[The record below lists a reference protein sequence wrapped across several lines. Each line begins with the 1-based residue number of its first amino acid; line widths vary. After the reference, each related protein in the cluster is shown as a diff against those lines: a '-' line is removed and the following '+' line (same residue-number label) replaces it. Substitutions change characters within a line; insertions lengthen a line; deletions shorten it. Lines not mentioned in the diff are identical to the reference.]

1 MTRFDPPP
9 ARPLPLGRRDAMQQ
23 QLETLVGAGTGD
35 GRRRGRKPVL
45 IAAGAAA
52 IVVGTTAGA
61 IVYVQ
66 HSQPVTNKSVARCYT
81 EANLGGGDQ
90 FHGTTIAEA
99 GVPGSR
105 APQVD
110 NAVSVCADL
119 WRQGFLLPG
128 AAGVARQPNTK
139 AHHLVPPLVA
149 CVMPDGTA
157 AVFPGN
163 PRTCA
168 SLGLP
173 RATGQ

>member
-1 MTRFDPPP
+1 MTLFDPPP
-9 ARPLPLGRRDAMQQ
+9 ARPLPPRRRDAIRH
-23 QLETLVGAGTGD
+23 QLETLVAAGAG
-35 GRRRGRKPVL
+35 RRQRRKPAL
-45 IAAGAAA
+45 IATCAAA
-52 IVVGTTAGA
+52 IVVGTSAGA
-61 IVYVQ
+61 LVYV
-66 HSQPVTNKSVARCYT
+66 HHTQPVTNKSEARCYT
-81 EANLGGGDQ
+81 VANLAGGEQ

-99 GVPGSR
+99 GVPGGK

-128 AAGVARQPNTK
+128 AAGVARQPDTK
-139 AHHLVPPLVA
+139 AHHRVPPLVA

-163 PRTCA
+163 SRTCA

-173 RATGQ
+173 RATNH

>member
-9 ARPLPLGRRDAMQQ
+9 ARPLPQGRRDAMQHQ
-23 QLETLVGAGTGD
+23 IEALVGAD
-35 GRRRGRKPVL
+35 AGRRHGRKPFL
-45 IAAGAAA
+45 IATGAAA
-52 IVVGTTAGA
+52 IVLGTSAGA
-61 IVYVQ
+61 IVYV
-66 HSQPVTNKSVARCYT
+66 HYSQPVTNKSEARCYT
-81 EANLGGGDQ
+81 EANLDGGDQ
-90 FHGTTIAEA
+90 FHGTTIADA
-99 GVPGSR
+99 GVPGGK

-110 NAVSVCADL
+110 NAVSVCAGL

-139 AHHLVPPLVA
+139 VHHRVPPLVA

-168 SLGLP
+168 NLGLP
-173 RATGQ
+173 RAASQ